1 MDQRLAD
8 KLGEL
13 KQLMHQ
19 NPLDSVRALIGLSV
33 LPLYFCLQLLPWF
46 LKILVLL
53 VVLPYAYFTVLIA
66 QGTIRPS
73 RWEKKFAEAISACF
87 RPWLARLRIHPNSW
101 LISWIT
107 DSYIPILESTITSR
121 SLQFRYIA
129 IWTAALLC
137 EGICGFSIATYLHG
151 PNVEAVRLQTY
162 PFVVVL
168 VTGFLVIVGLLVARV
183 HLGRSNRRREKSIAE
198 KPPWLQEWHS
208 LRCAVTSDAATFSSI
223 ILFYLAMV
231 VTFVLWPSG
240 AGDWV
245 TDWLCDSG
253 IDSSL
258 IERFNPRAYEM
269 ASTTVK
275 SIVAALLFFVPLTQV
290 SRLAA
295 ILVSASRRAE
305 KNPDVKG
312 LYQAMVKSIGI
323 KTRKLVIRP
332 AKPWLRNAALTFW
345 WLLFCYVALF
355 LIHILWLDHWEVIYR
370 MYGPDFPPGYWKVP
384 TPQQSV
390 PMIWTRSV
398 IYFDLNSQLN
408 VFVAAVFALFGTT
421 PFAIMSSNFLPSGK
435 PSELV
440 ISAEG
445 LLFPTQFLWSLQ
457 FRPLRAWS
465 DLKRI
470 RLRKSKFSGN
480 QIEISFLSGGC
491 VRFLPSQLSTE
502 QLDQLLAAID
512 EYSDCCAIDESV
524 LEFRKTLPVP
534 SKTQIFGDAHSIV
547 TRNSSKYR
555 STIFTPL
562 FHGQMTRNGT
572 IRIIRQISSRPL
584 SAVYLCRTESR
595 LAILKQFVLPANSD
609 ESLTAKKAFE
619 RECSLLKSLDHPQIV
634 RMLDIFDDGESSFL
648 LLDHARGQ
656 DLFALIAD
664 QGPRDEK
671 TILEW
676 AEQLCQIM
684 IYLHT
689 QEPAVLHR
697 DLTPDNIVLDETGQ
711 LRLIDF
717 GAANQFMEGVT
728 GTLIGKQAYIAP
740 EQLRGKATC
749 RSDIYSFGGT
759 LYYLL
764 TGKEPRALSQCDPL
778 NEGYVVSKK
787 LNELISIC
795 TDFEEQ
801 NRPDSFARVLEILS
815 SSEPIV
821 SEVLDGESIPL
832 AIGVTEQSSDSVTVS
847 LKKPAQE
854 KIEQKA

>member
-8 KLGEL
+8 KLGDL
-13 KQLMHQ
+13 GRLAQQ
-19 NPLDSVRALIGLSV
+19 QPFDFVRAFLGLLF
-33 LPLYFCLQLLPWF
+33 LPFCFVLQLLPWF
-46 LKILVLL
+46 LQILVVGVGVFYVYFNLL
-53 VVLPYAYFTVLIA
+53 FALRKIRLSDDDQKIIA
-66 QGTIRPS
+66 KATT
-73 RWEKKFAEAISACF
+73 AM
-87 RPWLARLRIHPNSW
+87 PWLSHCRIYPKNW
-101 LISWIT
+101 LIN
-107 DSYIPILESTITSR
+107 SYIPKLENTIASR

-129 IWTAALLC
+129 IWTVALLC
-137 EGICGFSIATYLHG
+137 EGIWHFSIASYLNEPFFHG
-151 PNVEAVRLQTY
+151 VRNQISAFVQVLEA
-162 PFVVVL
+162 
-168 VTGFLVIVGLLVARV
+168 GFLLILGLLASRIYI
-183 HLGRSNRRREKSIAE
+183 GRSIRQREKSISE
-198 KPPWLQEWHS
+198 KPLAIRLWHR
-208 LRCAVTSDAATFSSI
+208 LCCTVKSDAATFSSI

-231 VTFVLWPSG
+231 VTFVFCPSG
-240 AGDWV
+240 AGDWL
-245 TDWLCDSG
+245 TNWFCDAAR
-253 IDSSL
+253 DSSL
-258 IERFNPRAYEM
+258 VGEVIGW
-269 ASTTVK
+269 STYDLVPTIVK
-275 SIVAALLFFVPLTQV
+275 SFLTAVLFLVPLRQI
-290 SRLAA
+290 SQLSA
-295 ILVSASRRAE
+295 ILCSATRRAE
-305 KNPDVKG
+305 QDPRVTG
-312 LYQAMVKSIGI
+312 LYQALVKSIGI

-345 WLLFCYVALF
+345 WLLFCYVVLF
-355 LIHILWLDHWEVIYR
+355 VVHMLWLNHWEVSYR
-370 MYGPDFPPGYWKVP
+370 LYVPDSPGWL
-384 TPQQSV
+384 QQHV
-390 PMIWTRSV
+390 PMLWNGSV
-398 IYFDLNSQLN
+398 VASDLESQLN

-491 VRFLPSQLSTE
+491 VRFLPSQLSTD

-512 EYSDCCAIDESV
+512 EYSDCCTIDESV

-562 FHGQMTRNGT
+562 FNGQMTRNGT

-595 LAILKQFVLPANSD
+595 LAILKQFVIPANSD
-609 ESLTAKKAFE
+609 ESLAAKKAFE
-619 RECSLLKSLDHPQIV
+619 RECLLLKSLDHPQIV

-664 QGPRDEK
+664 QGPRYEK

-697 DLTPDNIVLDETGQ
+697 DLTPDNIVLDDTGQ

-795 TDFEEQ
+795 TDFDEQ

-815 SSEPIV
+815 SSEAIV

>member
-1 MDQRLAD
+1 MDQRLAE
-8 KLGEL
+8 KLGDLHKLALEQPFDAARAIISML
-13 KQLMHQ
+13 VLPICIVLALM
-19 NPLDSVRALIGLSV
+19 PWTARGVLSLLLLIGVLAAAYLPKHTKKLSAAV
-33 LPLYFCLQLLPWF
+33 GNSLELWASRLNVYPRNWLVNSYLPKLEE
-46 LKILVLL
+46 
-53 VVLPYAYFTVLIA
+53 LIA
-66 QGTIRPS
+66 
-73 RWEKKFAEAISACF
+73 
-87 RPWLARLRIHPNSW
+87 
-101 LISWIT
+101 
-107 DSYIPILESTITSR
+107 SR
-121 SLQFRYIA
+121 SLQYRHLIF
-129 IWTAALLC
+129 WFTL
-137 EGICGFSIATYLHG
+137 
-151 PNVEAVRLQTY
+151 
-162 PFVVVL
+162 FVVYSLVKFSPPGYFANRPQPQFVIQPDGTIQVL
-168 VTGFLVIVGLLVARV
+168 EAGLVAILGLLFARIYI
-183 HLGRSNRRREKSIAE
+183 GRSNRQREKSIAE
-198 KPPWLQEWHS
+198 KPLPVRLWHRFS
-208 LRCAVTSDAATFSSI
+208 CAITSDASTFSSI

-231 VTFVLWPSG
+231 VALVFSPCG
-240 AGDWV
+240 AGEWLTHWV
-245 TDWLCDSG
+245 CDSG

-258 IERFNPRAYEM
+258 VNIFSP
-269 ASTTVK
+269 STYDFISIAAK
-275 SIVAALLFFVPLTQV
+275 SILAALLFFVPLAPV
-290 SRLAA
+290 SRFAA
-295 ILVSASRRAE
+295 ILCSATRRAE
-305 KNPDVKG
+305 QDPRVSG
-312 LYQAMVKSIGI
+312 LYQALVKSIGI

-345 WLLFCYVALF
+345 WLLFCFVALF

-370 MYGPDFPPGYWKVP
+370 FYSPDTTAYWKITTPPPYLP
-384 TPQQSV
+384 TILTKSV
-390 PMIWTRSV
+390 V
-398 IYFDLNSQLN
+398 YFDLDSQLN

-470 RLRKSKFSGN
+470 RLRNSKFSGN

-562 FHGQMTRNGT
+562 SNGQMTRNGT

-595 LAILKQFVLPANSD
+595 LAILKQFVIPANSN
-609 ESLTAKKAFE
+609 ESLAAKKAFE
-619 RECSLLKSLDHPQIV
+619 RECSLLKSLDHPQIA

-689 QEPAVLHR
+689 QQPAVLHR

-764 TGKEPRALSQCDPL
+764 TGKEPKALLQCNPF

-801 NRPDSFARVLEILS
+801 NRPDSFARILEILS

-832 AIGVTEQSSDSVTVS
+832 AIGVTERSSDSVTVS